1 MFGKNEYQR
10 NMEEEIIM
18 TSIKKRIEYASSAIR
33 ENRIE
38 HAKLKKELKQLLQE
52 FETPE
57 GYDY

>member
-1 MFGKNEYQR
+1 MNKAETLKRKINY
-10 NMEEEIIM
+10 
-18 TSIKKRIEYASSAIR
+18 TSSMIR

-38 HAKLKKELKQLLQE
+38 HYGLKKELEKLLKE